1 MNQRVLD
8 VSALEDHAID
18 SRSLLWWGNL
28 GMLAI
33 EGSMFMM
40 ALAGY
45 LYLKTANLDWPP
57 STVPKPELLLP
68 TLNFLILLLIAVPA
82 WISDRA
88 AHREDART
96 AIVAQ
101 TVCVFAGVA
110 FMIIRA
116 INMAHLGYK
125 WSDHAYGS
133 NVWVIFGL
141 HSLHMVIVTA
151 ECSLLLI
158 YSRFG
163 PILKKHLLDLRC
175 TAVYWYFVIAMWVP
189 FYFVIYIEP
198 WMRRKGS

>member
-1 MNQRVLD
+1 MSQRVLD
-8 VSALEDHAID
+8 VSALEEGTHD

-40 ALAGY
+40 VLAAY

-57 STVPKPELLLP
+57 STVPKPELVLP
-68 TLNFLILLLIAVPA
+68 TLNLIILLLTLIPAV
-82 WISDRA
+82 ISDRA
-88 AHREDART
+88 AYRSDKRT
-96 AIVAQ
+96 ALVAQ

-116 INMAHLGYK
+116 LNMAHLGYK

-133 NVWVIFGL
+133 VVWTIFGL
-141 HSLHMVIVTA
+141 HSLHMVAVTL
-151 ECSLLLI
+151 ETSLLLV
-158 YSRFG
+158 YALFR
-163 PILKKHLLDLRC
+163 PLVKKHLLDLRC
-175 TAVYWYFVIAMWVP
+175 TAVYWYFVVAMWLP

-198 WMRRKGS
+198 WMTRKGS